1 MFPVPTANHKTSRH
15 PEKEVLTAD
24 ILNLHAVIQTPIGP
38 VGLLICWDLA
48 FPEAWRGMIAGGAK
62 IIIAPTFW
70 TLDSAPYGMKRNP
83 QSEAIYLNS
92 LVVSRAFENTCAVVF
107 VNAGG
112 PAQKFYAG
120 LSQVGMPF
128 LGPLGKID
136 SSDESMSVVDVDMEI
151 LEEAE
156 DDYKIRADLTNE
168 DWHYSYA
175 VCGEKQEKKSKL

>member
-1 MFPVPTANHKTSRH
+1 M
-15 PEKEVLTAD
+15 
-24 ILNLHAVIQTPIGP
+24 
-38 VGLLICWDLA
+38 A
-48 FPEAWRGMIAGGAK
+48 FPEAWRGMIAAGAK

-70 TLDSAPYGMKRNP
+70 TLDSAPNGMKRNP

-120 LSQVGMPF
+120 LSQIGMPF
-128 LGPLGKID
+128 MGALGKIET
-136 SSDESMSVVDVDMEI
+136 SEETMNVVDVDMEI

-156 DDYKIRADLTNE
+156 DDYKIRTDLGNKN
-168 DWHYSYA
+168 WHYTL
-175 VCGEKQEKKSKL
+175 CGATEGKKSKL